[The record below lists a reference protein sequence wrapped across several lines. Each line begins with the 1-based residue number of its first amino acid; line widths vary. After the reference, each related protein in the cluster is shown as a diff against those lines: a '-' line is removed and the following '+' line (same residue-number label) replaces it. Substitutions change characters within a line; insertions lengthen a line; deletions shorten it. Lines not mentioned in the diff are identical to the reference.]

1 MELKEFIER
10 IADQFDDT
18 DISEFVPTTNFKEL
32 EEWSSLTALAV
43 LNMIA
48 KKYNVNIKN
57 SDLLEINSI
66 EECLIMFCLSNNG
79 TKSIF
84 FVK

>member
-1 MELKEFIER
+1 MELNEFIKE

-32 EEWSSLTALAV
+32 EEWSSLTALTI

-48 KKYNVNIKN
+48 KKYNVNMR
-57 SDLLEINSI
+57 SGDLLKINSI
-66 EECLIMFCLSNNG
+66 EELFNYVS
-79 TKSIF
+79 SRQ
-84 FVK
+84 

>member
-1 MELKEFIER
+1 MELKEFIEK

-66 EECLIMFCLSNNG
+66 EELFNYVLS
-79 TKSIF
+79 KQ
-84 FVK
+84 

>member
-48 KKYNVNIKN
+48 KTYNVNIKN

-66 EECLIMFCLSNNG
+66 EELFNYVLS
-79 TKSIF
+79 KQ
-84 FVK
+84 

>member
-1 MELKEFIER
+1 MELKEFIEK

-57 SDLLEINSI
+57 SDLLESNSV
-66 EECLIMFCLSNNG
+66 EELFNYVLS
-79 TKSIF
+79 KQ
-84 FVK
+84 

>member
-18 DISEFVPTTNFKEL
+18 ETSEFVPTTNFKEL

-66 EECLIMFCLSNNG
+66 EELFNYVLS
-79 TKSIF
+79 KQ
-84 FVK
+84 

>member
-48 KKYNVNIKN
+48 KKYNVNRKN

-66 EECLIMFCLSNNG
+66 EELFNYVLS
-79 TKSIF
+79 KQ
-84 FVK
+84 

>member
-1 MELKEFIER
+1 MELKEFIEK

-57 SDLLEINSI
+57 SDLLEINSV
-66 EECLIMFCLSNNG
+66 EELFNYVLS
-79 TKSIF
+79 KQ
-84 FVK
+84 

>member
-1 MELKEFIER
+1 MELKEFIEK
-10 IADQFDDT
+10 IADHFDDT

-57 SDLLEINSI
+57 SDLLEINSV
-66 EECLIMFCLSNNG
+66 EELFNYVLS
-79 TKSIF
+79 KQ
-84 FVK
+84 

>member
-32 EEWSSLTALAV
+32 GEWSSLTALAV

-66 EECLIMFCLSNNG
+66 EELFNYVLS
-79 TKSIF
+79 KQ
-84 FVK
+84 

>member
-1 MELKEFIER
+1 MELKEFIEK

-32 EEWSSLTALAV
+32 EEWSSLTAVAV

-57 SDLLEINSI
+57 SDLLEINSV
-66 EECLIMFCLSNNG
+66 EELFNYVLS
-79 TKSIF
+79 KQ
-84 FVK
+84 

>member
-1 MELKEFIER
+1 MELKEFIEK

-48 KKYNVNIKN
+48 KKYNINIKN
-57 SDLLEINSI
+57 SDLLEINSV
-66 EECLIMFCLSNNG
+66 EELFNYVLS
-79 TKSIF
+79 KQ
-84 FVK
+84 

>member
-57 SDLLEINSI
+57 SDLLETNSI
-66 EECLIMFCLSNNG
+66 EELFNYVLS
-79 TKSIF
+79 KQ
-84 FVK
+84 

>member
-1 MELKEFIER
+1 MELKEFIEK

-32 EEWSSLTALAV
+32 EVWSSLTALAV

-66 EECLIMFCLSNNG
+66 EELFNYVLS
-79 TKSIF
+79 KQ
-84 FVK
+84 

>member
-18 DISEFVPTTNFKEL
+18 DTSEFAPTTNFKEL

-66 EECLIMFCLSNNG
+66 EELFNYVLS
-79 TKSIF
+79 KQ
-84 FVK
+84 

>member
-1 MELKEFIER
+1 MELKEFIKK

-32 EEWSSLTALAV
+32 EEWSSLTALAI

-57 SDLLEINSI
+57 SDLLEVNSI
-66 EECLIMFCLSNNG
+66 EELFNYVLS
-79 TKSIF
+79 KR
-84 FVK
+84 

>member
-1 MELKEFIER
+1 MELKEFIEK

-57 SDLLEINSI
+57 SDLVEINSI
-66 EECLIMFCLSNNG
+66 EELFNYVLS
-79 TKSIF
+79 KQ
-84 FVK
+84 